1 MFAGDVNLEKQT
13 CSKSKPRKHFGRMK
27 NQGGETTEEAKTS

>member
-13 CSKSKPRKHFGRMK
+13 CSKTKPRKHFGRMK
-27 NQGGETTEEAKTS
+27 KQGGERTEATKTS